1 MACAP
6 NETLD
11 EAVELSDDQDQTE
24 IEPVKIAPSPVLP
37 SASEVEEHRV
47 THAQYRSWCRE
58 CVEGKALGE
67 QRGRAPDDGTVKL
80 VPTVGIDYFY
90 ITSSGI
96 LKREDLKIP
105 VDDEGH
111 KKLLEER
118 KRGRT
123 VKCLIVRCSRTKAI
137 FAHQVPVKGID
148 EDRHVVKLVCADI
161 AWMGHTKITL
171 KCDNEPAVKQLVE
184 RALRELKT

>member
-1 MACAP
+1 MPCAT

-11 EAVELSDDQDQTE
+11 EAVEINDDQGETE

-67 QRGRAPDDGTVKL
+67 QRGRASDDGTVKL

-90 ITSSGI
+90 ITSNGI
-96 LKREDLKIP
+96 FKREELILNNSPKDP
-105 VDDEGH
+105 GTNSQDSETE
-111 KKLLEER
+111 KLLEER
-118 KRGRT
+118 RQGRI
-123 VKCLIVRCSRTKAI
+123 VKCLIVRCSRTKAV
-137 FAHQVPVKGID
+137 FAHQVPVKGVD

-161 AWMGHTKITL
+161 EWLGHTKITL
-171 KCDNEPAVKQLVE
+171 KCDN
-184 RALRELKT
+184 